1 MPRCRTRRVGRSDAE
16 RRLAL
21 DDLERQLD
29 ARATRGQLTAE
40 QLRRARAAMEE
51 RLALAQHQRRAEDLI
66 RDEYHD
72 SRAIIVTWSRKNSRR
87 PGGGDKSFSS

>member
-1 MPRCRTRRVGRSDAE
+1 
-16 RRLAL
+16 
-21 DDLERQLD
+21 
-29 ARATRGQLTAE
+29 
-40 QLRRARAAMEE
+40 MEE